1 MPLFVNQSDDA
12 AEEMRGMRLETV
24 RSVRTAMAA
33 GEAQLGCAFWV
44 ANFLFFITG
53 PIMVLVNQQLGK
65 PRRVAVPTHDAA

>member
-1 MPLFVNQSDDA
+1 
-12 AEEMRGMRLETV
+12 V

>member
-1 MPLFVNQSDDA
+1 MTECPFLSIKAMMPP
-12 AEEMRGMRLETV
+12 TV

-65 PRRVAVPTHDAA
+65 PRRVAFPTHDAA

>member
-1 MPLFVNQSDDA
+1 M
-12 AEEMRGMRLETV
+12 

-65 PRRVAVPTHDAA
+65 PRRVAFPTHDAA

>member
-12 AEEMRGMRLETV
+12 AESLHEAWTV

-65 PRRVAVPTHDAA
+65 PRRVAFPTHDAA